1 MDDNMQLWEVL
12 RVLEERVGRSAGGG
26 SERRC
31 KFTGGG
37 GSGGAQRGKWRRLNR
52 LAGLEVTTA

>member
-37 GSGGAQRGKWRRLNR
+37 GSGGAQRGKM
-52 LAGLEVTTA
+52 AAFK